1 MRKIK
6 SQAEIDAKK
15 KRNQII
21 VGVVLVA
28 LMMFSTIG
36 YSLMDKTS
44 NSIKKVEYSGITF
57 VGSNGMWEIENT
69 KMYFNYLPTEL
80 VNVSVTG
87 TYDLNDYTNQTVY
100 FVNYSSVGD
109 LIINNLRGQIQRYQE
124 ACLESPCGLDLPV
137 KNCSQDRIIVFANSE
152 ENRVYQRDKC
162 VFISGDYAK
171 GVDVFNYKLFGI
183 GL

>member
-6 SQAEIDAKK
+6 SQAEIDAKR

-21 VGVVLVA
+21 IGVVLVV

-36 YSLMDKTS
+36 YSLMDKTN
-44 NSIKKVEYSGITF
+44 NSVKKVKYSGVTF
-57 VGSNGMWEIENT
+57 VSSNGLWEIEGT
-69 KMYFNYLPTEL
+69 KMYFNNLPTEL
-80 VNVSVTG
+80 NNISVEG
-87 TYDLNDYTNQTVY
+87 TYNLYDYSNQTVY
-100 FVNYSSVGD
+100 FVNYSDAGE
-109 LIINNLRGQIQRYQE
+109 LIINNLRGQIERYQE

-137 KNCSQDRIIVFANSE
+137 KNCSQDRIIIFSNSE

-162 VFISGDYAK
+162 IFISGDYSK
-171 GVDVFNYKLFGI
+171 GVDAFIYKLFGI